1 MRIFADTNNQAE
13 DDDANSIKPNNLLSL
28 FRSSESST
36 DANKSVIQSEEK
48 ELDQTP
54 SCLTQNESKQNP
66 DLNRWNI
73 FTEL

>member
-66 DLNRWNI
+66 DLNRWNS